1 MEVMVIAKY
10 QNIPTEQEIKEELK
24 RVKYHNNYVRTLKS
38 TFLTLISI
46 IAAFLLISTL
56 VLPVFRTYGNAM
68 EPTLK
73 EGQLVAALRTDK
85 VKSGDIIC
93 FYYNNK
99 VLIKRVIAVG
109 GDTVNIDWHGNVSV
123 NDVAIEEPYLTQK
136 AFGECN
142 VSLPFKV
149 PQSKVFVMGDNRSV
163 SVDSRHTEVG
173 CISQEQ
179 IIGKL
184 ILRIWPLNAFSA
196 IK

>member
-1 MEVMVIAKY
+1 MISNLK
-10 QNIPTEQEIKEELK
+10 NIPTEQEIKTEIK
-24 RVKYHNNYVRTLKS
+24 RLEYREKYFRTLKS
-38 TFLTLISI
+38 TFLTIISV
-46 IAAFLLISTL
+46 IAAFFLISTL
-56 VLPVFRTYGNAM
+56 VLPVFRTYGDAM
-68 EPTLK
+68 QPTLK
-73 EGQLVAALRTDK
+73 EGQLVVTLRTTK
-85 VKSGDIIC
+85 VKSGDLIC

-123 NDVAIEEPYLTQK
+123 NYVKLDEPYITEK

-149 PQSKVFVMGDNRSV
+149 PLSKVFVMGDNRSA

-184 ILRIWPLNAFSA
+184 ILRIWPLGDISVV
-196 IK
+196 K

>member
-1 MEVMVIAKY
+1 MISNLK
-10 QNIPTEQEIKEELK
+10 NIPTEQEIKTEIK
-24 RVKYHNNYVRTLKS
+24 RLEYREKYFRTLKS
-38 TFLTLISI
+38 TFLTIISV
-46 IAAFLLISTL
+46 IAAFFLISTL
-56 VLPVFRTYGNAM
+56 VLPVFRTYGDAM
-68 EPTLK
+68 QPTLK
-73 EGQLVAALRTDK
+73 EGQLVITLRTTK
-85 VKSGDIIC
+85 VKSGDLIC

-123 NDVAIEEPYLTQK
+123 NDVKLDEPYITEK

-149 PQSKVFVMGDNRSV
+149 PLSKVFVMGDNRSA

-184 ILRIWPLNAFSA
+184 ILRIWPLGDISVV
-196 IK
+196 K

>member
-1 MEVMVIAKY
+1 MISNLK
-10 QNIPTEQEIKEELK
+10 NIPTEQEIKTEIK
-24 RVKYHNNYVRTLKS
+24 RLEYREKYFRTLKS
-38 TFLTLISI
+38 TFLTIISV
-46 IAAFLLISTL
+46 IAAFFLISTL
-56 VLPVFRTYGNAM
+56 VLPVFRTYGDAM
-68 EPTLK
+68 QPTLN
-73 EGQLVAALRTDK
+73 EGQLVVTLRTTK
-85 VKSGDIIC
+85 VKSGDLIC

-123 NDVAIEEPYLTQK
+123 NDVKLDEPYITEK

-149 PQSKVFVMGDNRSV
+149 PLSKVFVMGDNRSA

-184 ILRIWPLNAFSA
+184 ILRIWPLGDISVV
-196 IK
+196 K

>member
-1 MEVMVIAKY
+1 MSIAKC
-10 QNIPTEQEIKEELK
+10 QNFPTEQEIKEELK
-24 RVKYHNNYVRTLKS
+24 RVKYQNSYVRSLKS
-38 TFLTLISI
+38 TFSILISV
-46 IAAFLLISTL
+46 IAAFLLISNL

-73 EGQLVAALRTDK
+73 EGQLVAALRTDN

-99 VLIKRVIAVG
+99 VLIKRVIAIG
-109 GDTVNIDWHGNVSV
+109 GDTVDIDWHGTVSV
-123 NDVAIEEPYLTQK
+123 NGVVIEEPYLTK
-136 AFGECN
+136 NAFGECN

-163 SVDSRHTEVG
+163 SIDSRHTEVG

-184 ILRIWPLNAFSA
+184 ILRIWPLNAISA
-196 IK
+196 VK

>member
-1 MEVMVIAKY
+1 MISNLK
-10 QNIPTEQEIKEELK
+10 NIPTEQEIKTEIK
-24 RVKYHNNYVRTLKS
+24 RLEYREKYFRTLKS
-38 TFLTLISI
+38 TFLTIISV
-46 IAAFLLISTL
+46 IAAFFLISTL
-56 VLPVFRTYGNAM
+56 VLPVFRTYGDAM
-68 EPTLK
+68 QPTLK
-73 EGQLVAALRTDK
+73 EGQLVVTLRTTK
-85 VKSGDIIC
+85 VKSGDLIC

-123 NDVAIEEPYLTQK
+123 NDVKLDEPYITEE

-149 PQSKVFVMGDNRSV
+149 PLSKVFVMGDNRSA

-184 ILRIWPLNAFSA
+184 ILRIWPLGDISVV
-196 IK
+196 K

>member
-1 MEVMVIAKY
+1 MGVIVIAKC
-10 QNIPTEQEIKEELK
+10 QNIPTEQEIKDELK
-24 RVKYHNNYVRTLKS
+24 RLKYQNNYVRSLKS

-56 VLPVFRTYGNAM
+56 VLPVFRTYGNSM

-73 EGQLVAALRTDK
+73 EGQLVAALRTDN

-109 GDTVNIDWHGNVSV
+109 GDTVDIDWYGKVSV
-123 NDVAIEEPYLTQK
+123 NGITAEEPYLTEK
-136 AFGECN
+136 AFGECDI
-142 VSLPFKV
+142 SLPFTV

-163 SVDSRHTEVG
+163 SIDSRYTEIG
-173 CISQEQ
+173 CVSQEQ

-184 ILRIWPLNAFSA
+184 ILRIWPLNAISA
-196 IK
+196 VK

>member
-1 MEVMVIAKY
+1 MISNLK
-10 QNIPTEQEIKEELK
+10 NIPTEQEIKTEIK
-24 RVKYHNNYVRTLKS
+24 RLEYREKYFRTLKS
-38 TFLTLISI
+38 TFLTIISV
-46 IAAFLLISTL
+46 IAAFFLISTL
-56 VLPVFRTYGNAM
+56 VLPVFRTYGDAM
-68 EPTLK
+68 QPTLK
-73 EGQLVAALRTDK
+73 EGQLVVTLRTTK
-85 VKSGDIIC
+85 VKSGDLIC

-123 NDVAIEEPYLTQK
+123 NDVKLDEPYITEK

-149 PQSKVFVMGDNRSV
+149 PLSKVFVMGDNRSA

-184 ILRIWPLNAFSA
+184 ILRIWPLGDISVV
-196 IK
+196 K

>member
-1 MEVMVIAKY
+1 MISNLK
-10 QNIPTEQEIKEELK
+10 NIPTEQEIKTEIK
-24 RVKYHNNYVRTLKS
+24 RLEYREKYFRTLKS
-38 TFLTLISI
+38 TFLTIISV
-46 IAAFLLISTL
+46 IAAFFLISTL
-56 VLPVFRTYGNAM
+56 VLPVFRTYGDAM
-68 EPTLK
+68 QPTLK
-73 EGQLVAALRTDK
+73 EGQLAVTLRTTK
-85 VKSGDIIC
+85 VKSGDLIC

-123 NDVAIEEPYLTQK
+123 NDVKLDEPYITEK

-149 PQSKVFVMGDNRSV
+149 PLNKVFVMGDNRSA

-184 ILRIWPLNAFSA
+184 ILRIWPLGDISVV
-196 IK
+196 K

>member
-1 MEVMVIAKY
+1 MISNLK
-10 QNIPTEQEIKEELK
+10 NIPTEQEIKTEIK
-24 RVKYHNNYVRTLKS
+24 RLEYREKYFRTLKS
-38 TFLTLISI
+38 TFLTIVSV
-46 IAAFLLISTL
+46 IAAFFLISTL
-56 VLPVFRTYGNAM
+56 VLPVFRTYGDAM
-68 EPTLK
+68 QPTLK
-73 EGQLVAALRTDK
+73 EGQLVVTLRTTK
-85 VKSGDIIC
+85 VKSGDLIC

-123 NDVAIEEPYLTQK
+123 NDVKLDEPYITEK

-149 PQSKVFVMGDNRSV
+149 PLSKVFVMGDNRSA

-184 ILRIWPLNAFSA
+184 ILRIWPLGDISVV
-196 IK
+196 K

>member
-1 MEVMVIAKY
+1 VIVIAKC
-10 QNIPTEQEIKEELK
+10 QNIPTEQEIKDELK
-24 RVKYHNNYVRTLKS
+24 RLKYQNNYVRSLKS

-56 VLPVFRTYGNAM
+56 VLPVFRTYGNSM

-73 EGQLVAALRTDK
+73 EGQLVAALRTDN

-109 GDTVNIDWHGNVSV
+109 GDTVDIDWHGKVSV
-123 NDVAIEEPYLTQK
+123 NGITAEEPYLTEK
-136 AFGECN
+136 AFGECDI
-142 VSLPFKV
+142 SLPFKV

-163 SVDSRHTEVG
+163 SIDSRYTEIG
-173 CISQEQ
+173 CVSQEQ
-179 IIGKL
+179 IIGKF
-184 ILRIWPLNAFSA
+184 ILRIWPLNAISA
-196 IK
+196 VK

>member
-1 MEVMVIAKY
+1 MGVIVIAKC
-10 QNIPTEQEIKEELK
+10 QNIPTEQEIKDELK
-24 RVKYHNNYVRTLKS
+24 RLKYKNSYVSSLKS

-56 VLPVFRTYGNAM
+56 VLPVFRTYGNSM

-73 EGQLVAALRTDK
+73 EGQLVAVLRTDK

-109 GDTVNIDWHGNVSV
+109 GDTVDIDWHGKVSV
-123 NDVAIEEPYLTQK
+123 NGVVIEEPYLTEN

-142 VSLPFKV
+142 VSMPFKV

-163 SVDSRHTEVG
+163 SIDSRHTEVG

-184 ILRIWPLNAFSA
+184 ILRIWPLNAISA
-196 IK
+196 VK

>member
-1 MEVMVIAKY
+1 MISNLK
-10 QNIPTEQEIKEELK
+10 NIPTEQEIKTEIK
-24 RVKYHNNYVRTLKS
+24 RLEYREKYFRTLKS
-38 TFLTLISI
+38 TFLTIISV
-46 IAAFLLISTL
+46 IAAFFLISTL
-56 VLPVFRTYGNAM
+56 VLPVFRTYGDAM
-68 EPTLK
+68 QPTLK
-73 EGQLVAALRTDK
+73 EGQLVVTLRTTK
-85 VKSGDIIC
+85 VKSGDLIC

-123 NDVAIEEPYLTQK
+123 NDVKLDEPYITEK

-149 PQSKVFVMGDNRSV
+149 PLSKAFVMGDNRSA

-184 ILRIWPLNAFSA
+184 ILRIWPLGDISVV
-196 IK
+196 K

>member
-1 MEVMVIAKY
+1 MISNLK
-10 QNIPTEQEIKEELK
+10 NIPTEQEIKTEIK
-24 RVKYHNNYVRTLKS
+24 RLEYREKYFRTLKS
-38 TFLTLISI
+38 TFLTIISV
-46 IAAFLLISTL
+46 IAAFFLISTL
-56 VLPVFRTYGNAM
+56 VLPVFRTYGDAM
-68 EPTLK
+68 QPTLK
-73 EGQLVAALRTDK
+73 EGQLVVTLRTTK
-85 VKSGDIIC
+85 VKSGDLIC

-123 NDVAIEEPYLTQK
+123 NDVKLDEPYITEK

-149 PQSKVFVMGDNRSV
+149 PLNKVFVMGDNRSA

-184 ILRIWPLNAFSA
+184 ILRIWPLGDISVV
-196 IK
+196 K

>member
-1 MEVMVIAKY
+1 MKGIIKY
-10 QNIPTEQEIKEELK
+10 KNMPTEQEIKEELK
-24 RVKYHNNYVRTLKS
+24 RLKYRNNYVRTLKS

-68 EPTLK
+68 DPTLK
-73 EGQLVAALRTDK
+73 EGQLVAVLRTDK

-109 GDTVNIDWHGNVSV
+109 GDTVNIDWNGNVSV
-123 NDVAIEEPYLTQK
+123 NDIAIEEPYVTKK
-136 AFGECN
+136 AFGDCN
-142 VSLPFKV
+142 ISFPFKV
-149 PQSKVFVMGDNRSV
+149 PQGKVFVMGDNRSV

-179 IIGKL
+179 IVGRL
-184 ILRIWPLNAFSA
+184 ILRIWPLKDFSV

>member
-1 MEVMVIAKY
+1 MISNLK
-10 QNIPTEQEIKEELK
+10 NIPTEQEIKTEIK
-24 RVKYHNNYVRTLKS
+24 RLEYREKYFRTLKS
-38 TFLTLISI
+38 TFLTIISV
-46 IAAFLLISTL
+46 IAAFFLISTL
-56 VLPVFRTYGNAM
+56 VLPVFRTYGDAM
-68 EPTLK
+68 QPTLK
-73 EGQLVAALRTDK
+73 EGQLVVTLRTTK
-85 VKSGDIIC
+85 VKSGDLIC

-123 NDVAIEEPYLTQK
+123 NDVKLDEPYITEK

-149 PQSKVFVMGDNRSV
+149 PLNKVFVMGDNRSA

-184 ILRIWPLNAFSA
+184 ILRIWPLGDISV

>member
-1 MEVMVIAKY
+1 MISNLK
-10 QNIPTEQEIKEELK
+10 NIPTEQEIKTEIK
-24 RVKYHNNYVRTLKS
+24 RLEYREKYFRTLKS
-38 TFLTLISI
+38 TFLTIISV
-46 IAAFLLISTL
+46 IAAFFLISTL
-56 VLPVFRTYGNAM
+56 VLPVFRTYGDAM
-68 EPTLK
+68 QPTLK
-73 EGQLVAALRTDK
+73 EGQLVVTLRTTK
-85 VKSGDIIC
+85 VKSGDLIC

-123 NDVAIEEPYLTQK
+123 NDVKLNEPYITEK

-149 PQSKVFVMGDNRSV
+149 PLSKVFVMGDNRSA

-184 ILRIWPLNAFSA
+184 ILRIWPLGDISVV
-196 IK
+196 K